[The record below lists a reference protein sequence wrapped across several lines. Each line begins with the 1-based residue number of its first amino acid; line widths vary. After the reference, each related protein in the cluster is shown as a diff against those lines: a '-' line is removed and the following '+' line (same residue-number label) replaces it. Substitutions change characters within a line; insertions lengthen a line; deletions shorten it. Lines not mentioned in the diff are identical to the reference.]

1 VGRVCGCN
9 KDMAIPQQSNFASE
23 EGFIVKTSVPHPK

>member
-1 VGRVCGCN
+1 
-9 KDMAIPQQSNFASE
+9 MAIPQQSNFASE